1 MRKQKFNFN
10 LPSCFWPWYFKQKTA
25 EWDLISFYLF
35 CVVGNQKIWHKFR
48 HWELASDLY
57 SRYDVLHCFKT
68 LPSFLNPLC
77 LQPCKLKQDF
87 EMGLNFELGIRR
99 GQKQA
104 EIKSPGVY
112 NWPDLSKTTIFIFGR
127 FYIIDFCM
135 IFPLMLWT
143 PPKDRF
149 LHNRLASFTRLTK
162 TYDTFN

>member
-1 MRKQKFNFN
+1 MFLAVIFQTKNCWVRFDFILPFLCSWKPEN
-10 LPSCFWPWYFKQKTA
+10 LAQISASGACIRLVLQIWCFSLFKN
-25 EWDLISFYLF
+25 S
-35 CVVGNQKIWHKFR
+35 
-48 HWELASDLY
+48 S
-57 SRYDVLHCFKT
+57 
-68 LPSFLNPLC
+68 LNPLC

-87 EMGLNFELGIRR
+87 EMGLDFELGIRR

-112 NWPDLSKTTIFIFGR
+112 NRPDLSKTTIFIFGR

-135 IFPLMLWT
+135 IFLLMLWT